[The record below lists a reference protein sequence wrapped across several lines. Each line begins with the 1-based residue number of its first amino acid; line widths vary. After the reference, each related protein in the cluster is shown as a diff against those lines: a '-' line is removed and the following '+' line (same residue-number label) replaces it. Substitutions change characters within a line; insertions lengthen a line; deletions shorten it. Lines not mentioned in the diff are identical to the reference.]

1 MPGCL
6 NVSHDEVNCSHL
18 PVSEQCETCQRES
31 LLLVLANYGFE
42 AVGFDE
48 SPDSFDL
55 RIGIV
60 DAETLVNILTAHE
73 EHEEAQLGH

>member
-1 MPGCL
+1 
-6 NVSHDEVNCSHL
+6 
-18 PVSEQCETCQRES
+18 
-31 LLLVLANYGFE
+31 LVLVNYGFE